1 MMRLFIIEWYKLK
14 NHRFFWIGMGLFLLL
29 LSTLLIYFGKF
40 ELPINRESDGSM
52 EGDMMSMLIP
62 KNFEEAGFYLMPYLW
77 QNGTFLAGF
86 FKFIPAFL
94 MLFFMSSEFEYRT
107 YRQNIID
114 GLSISEF
121 FISKIFSLLLFTMLS
136 TLVVGL
142 TVISLAFAYNDML
155 EINLWQQS
163 EFLLGFFME
172 VFFML
177 SFALFL
183 GLLVKRSA
191 VAIIILLMYYYVVEP
206 VIGVV
211 SDHFLG
217 LMISDYLPTN
227 PSRDLIPQPF
237 TRMFTVRMFT
247 QLEEL
252 DEMNWGTFGLAT
264 AYSFAFLGAAYGI
277 LKKRDI

>member
-1 MMRLFIIEWYKLK
+1 MIRLFSIEWHKLK
-14 NHRFFWIGMGLFLLL
+14 NHRFFWIGMGLFLVL
-29 LSTLLIYFGKF
+29 LSALLVYFGKF
-40 ELPINRESDGSM
+40 ELPISQESDGSM
-52 EGDMMSMLIP
+52 EGDMMTMLIP

-77 QNGTFLAGF
+77 QNGTYLAGF

-114 GLSISEF
+114 GLSIREF
-121 FISKIFSLLLFTMLS
+121 FSSKILSLLLFTLLS
-136 TLVVGL
+136 TLAVGL
-142 TVISLAFAYNDML
+142 TILGLAFVHNDMNEL
-155 EINLWQQS
+155 NIWQQS

-172 VFFML
+172 LFFIL

-191 VAIIILLMYYYVVEP
+191 VAIIILLMYYFVVEP
-206 VIGVV
+206 VIGLV

-217 LMISDYLPTN
+217 LLISEYLPTQ
-227 PSRDLIPQPF
+227 PSRALIPQPF
-237 TRMFTVRMFT
+237 TRMFTVKMFT

-252 DEMNWGTFGLAT
+252 DEMSWSKFFLAFSYSIAFLAAAFGL
-264 AYSFAFLGAAYGI
+264 
-277 LKKRDI
+277 LKKRDL